1 MRRRSTACGTIVVA
15 CLLAAVAANGKAGA
29 SADDD
34 ANVLS
39 LAGPWRFRLDPD
51 DEGVRATWYA
61 RALPET
67 IRLPGSLQEQG
78 FGHGVTVETRWTGG
92 IKDRSWFNADRY
104 APYRE
109 PGHVKVPF
117 WLQPEKH
124 YVGAAWYQRTV
135 AVPEA
140 WKRKRVVL
148 FLERCHWTTTV
159 WVDDAKVGSGD
170 SLSVPHVYGLTEYL
184 DPGEH
189 RLTVRVDNRM
199 HVAVGVNA
207 HSVSDHTQSNWNGI
221 TGRIELRVTDPV
233 WIDDVQVYPDVAKK
247 TARVRATIGN
257 ATGKALAVY
266 ADVQVALE
274 GKSLPP
280 PSTEMTF
287 SVTGEQKALNLCE
300 LDLGDACRLWD
311 EFSPAV
317 YKLAVSIRARP
328 IESVEGPVWRATAE
342 TTFGMRHIT
351 TKGTQFVLNGRP
363 IFLRGTLECCI
374 FPKTGYPPTDTG
386 HWKRIIRRCRACGL
400 NHMRFHSHCPPEA
413 AFTAADELGFYLQ
426 VEGPFWTAV
435 GQGKPIDK
443 YIYAETERILRAY
456 GNHPS
461 FLLMAYGNE
470 PGGPGRGAK
479 FLRPWVAHCK
489 ATDGRRLY
497 TSGSGWPIIPES
509 QYHSTPRP
517 RIHQW
522 GQGLKDRLHA
532 RPPETETDYR
542 DVVGAYD
549 VPVVSHEIGQWC
561 VYPDFDETRK
571 YTGVLKARNFEVFRA
586 FLEAA
591 HMGDQARDFL
601 MASGRLQVLCYKE
614 EIESALRTPG
624 FGGFQLLDLHDFP
637 GQGSA
642 LVGVLDPF
650 WDAKPYVTPEAYR
663 RFCSPTVPLVRME
676 KRVYTAGDWF
686 RPHICV
692 AHYGPDDL
700 DAKIRW
706 SLRSASG
713 QAVASGDLEPKRVP
727 TGAVTH
733 VAHTLL
739 RLGAFTRPQRLTL
752 VVGLEGADLENDWDL
767 WVYPSAVDTAVPDGV
782 LVVRDL
788 GEAAAGRLREGGRV
802 VLMVPP
808 DRVRTDVALGFTPIF
823 WNTAWTGGQAPHTLG
838 ILCDPEH
845 PALAAFPTESHTNW
859 QWWDLVRHASAMVL
873 DDLPEGL
880 RPIVQVVP
888 DWFDPKRLGLVFEA
902 TLGKGRLLVCSI
914 DLAGDLANRPV
925 ARQMRHS
932 LLAYAASDAFAP
944 KHAVTLDQV
953 RALVK
958 EPTALQRLGATVTA
972 DSQHVGYEAA
982 RAIDGDPKTMWHTR
996 YEPQVDGLPHHLV
1009 IDLGKTMPVRGLAYV
1024 PRQDQANGRIARY
1037 AVYVS
1042 RDGKQWGG
1050 PAATG
1055 TWPNTGQTK
1064 RLRFEAPRQGRY
1076 VKLVAEAEA
1085 SGGPWTSAA
1094 EVDVILE

>member
-1 MRRRSTACGTIVVA
+1 MRQRSTACGTIVAA

-29 SADDD
+29 AADDD

-39 LAGPWRFRLDPD
+39 LAGEWRFRLDPD
-51 DEGVRATWYA
+51 DEGAGAKWFEQG
-61 RALPET
+61 LPET

-78 FGHGVTVETRWTGG
+78 FGHDVSVETHWTGS

-104 APYRE
+104 APYRK

-124 YVGAAWYQRTV
+124 YVGPAWYQRMV
-135 AVPEA
+135 DIPEA
-140 WKRKRVVL
+140 WKGKRVVL
-148 FLERCHWTTTV
+148 LLERCHWTTTV

-170 SLSVPHVYGLTEYL
+170 SLSTPHVYDLTEHL
-184 DPGEH
+184 APGEH
-189 RLTVRVDNRM
+189 RLTIRVDNRM
-199 HVAVGVNA
+199 HVNVGANA

-221 TGRIELRVTDPV
+221 TGRIELRARPPV
-233 WIDDVQVYPDVAKK
+233 WIEDLRVYPDLEAKA
-247 TARVRATIGN
+247 ARLEMVIGN
-257 ATGKALAVY
+257 ATGQAGRAEVRLDAVATNTPAQHDPPLRTETVPFGRGSRTTAELAY
-266 ADVQVALE
+266 
-274 GKSLPP
+274 P
-280 PSTEMTF
+280 
-287 SVTGEQKALNLCE
+287 
-300 LDLGDACRLWD
+300 LGPEAQAWD
-311 EFSPAV
+311 EFHPALYRLDVTLKPAV
-317 YKLAVSIRARP
+317 GGKGDADVRT
-328 IESVEGPVWRATAE
+328 V
-342 TTFGMRHIT
+342 TFGLRHVT

-374 FPKTGYPPTDTG
+374 FPKTGYPPMDTG
-386 HWKRIIRRCRACGL
+386 HWKRVIRQCQACGL

-413 AFTAADELGFYLQ
+413 AFTAADQLGFYFQ

-443 YIYAETERILRAY
+443 YIYAETDRILRAY

-461 FLLMAYGNE
+461 LVLMAYGNE

-489 ATDGRRLY
+489 ATDPRHLY

-517 RIHQW
+517 RIHRW
-522 GQGLKDRLHA
+522 GWGLKDRLNAH
-532 RPPETETDYR
+532 PPETETDYR

-561 VYPDFDETRK
+561 VYPDFEEIKK

-586 FLEAA
+586 FLVAA

-637 GQGSA
+637 GQGTA

-663 RFCSPTVPLVRME
+663 RFCGPTVPLVRME

-686 RPHICV
+686 RPHIYV
-692 AHYGPDDL
+692 AHYGPEDIE
-700 DAKIRW
+700 AKIRW
-706 SLRSASG
+706 SLRGESG
-713 QAVASGDLEPKRVP
+713 RAVAEGDFEPRRVR
-727 TGAVTH
+727 TGTVTH
-733 VAHTLL
+733 VSYCLL
-739 RLGAFTRPQRLTL
+739 RLGAFTRPQRLRL
-752 VVGLEGADLENDWDL
+752 VVGLDGTDIENDWDL

-782 LVVRDL
+782 LLVRDL
-788 GEAAAGRLREGGRV
+788 GEAAADRLHEGGRV

-808 DRVRTDVALGFTPIF
+808 DRVRTDVVLGFTPIF

-838 ILCDPEH
+838 ILCDPGH

-859 QWWDLVRHASAMVL
+859 QWWDLVHRASAMVL

-902 TLGKGRLLVCSI
+902 KVGKGRLLVTSI
-914 DLAGDLANRPV
+914 DLADDLANRPV
-925 ARQMRHS
+925 ARQMRRS
-932 LLAYAASDAFAP
+932 LLAYVASKAFDP

-982 RAIDGDPKTMWHTR
+982 RAIDGDPKTIWHTR
-996 YEPQVDGLPHHLV
+996 YEPQADALPHHLV
-1009 IDLGKTMPVRGLAYV
+1009 IDLGKTAGVRGLVYV

-1042 RDGKQWGG
+1042 RDGKQWGR
-1050 PAATG
+1050 PAAAG

-1064 RLRFEAPRQGRY
+1064 RLRFEKPRQGRY

-1085 SGGPWTSAA
+1085 GGGPWTSAA